1 MHNSWLYL
9 VLAIICEV
17 AGTTSMKL
25 SHGFSRWTPSI
36 LMFALYMIS
45 LFFLTLSMKELSL
58 SAVYAIWSGLGTAL
72 ISLVGILL
80 FKESVS
86 PIKLVSIGL
95 IILGVIGLNFNGIE
109 H

>member
-1 MHNSWLYL
+1 
-9 VLAIICEV
+9 
-17 AGTTSMKL
+17 MKL